1 MKILLTGGTG
11 YIGSHT
17 AIELIENGNDIVIVD
32 NLSNS
37 SKEVINRLN
46 EITKTEIPFYEA
58 DIRNR
63 SKLEKIFEKEK
74 PDAVIHFAGLKAVGE
89 SVEQPLKY
97 YSNNLESSLVLF
109 DVMSKFDVNEIV
121 FSSSATV
128 CGTPK
133 KLPITESDQAGVGI
147 TNPYGWTKF
156 MIEQILTDIAATN
169 PDFEVTILRYFNP
182 VGAHKSGLIGED
194 PNGIPNNLL
203 PYIAQVAVGRLAKVG
218 VFGNDYD
225 TPDGTGVRDY
235 IHVMDLASGHTAALN
250 HSKPGIAIYNLCSGK
265 GVSVLE
271 LIDAFSKA
279 AGKQIPY
286 EITDRRP
293 GDIAASYADASKA
306 KKELGWQ
313 TAYSI
318 EQACADSW
326 KWQSNNPN
334 GFAD

>member
-37 SKEVINRLN
+37 SNEVINRLN
-46 EITKTEIPFYEA
+46 KITKTEIPFYEA

-109 DVMSKFDVNEIV
+109 DVMSKFNVNKIV

-128 CGTPK
+128 C
-133 KLPITESDQAGVGI
+133 VGI

-156 MIEQILTDIAATN
+156 MIEQILTDIAAAN

-250 HSKPGIAIYNLCSGK
+250 HSKPGVAIYNLCSGK

-279 AGKQIPY
+279 AGKPIPY

-306 KKELGWQ
+306 KKELDWQ
-313 TAYSI
+313 TVYSI

>member
-279 AGKQIPY
+279 AGKPIPY

>member
-17 AIELIENGNDIVIVD
+17 AIDLIENGNDIVIVD

-46 EITKTEIPFYEA
+46 KITKTKVPFYEA

-63 SKLEKIFEKEK
+63 SKLEEIFEQEK

-97 YSNNLESSLVLF
+97 YSNNLESSLVLL
-109 DVMSKFDVNEIV
+109 DVMSKFNVNKIV

-128 CGTPK
+128 CGVPK

-156 MIEQILTDIAATN
+156 MIEQILTDIAAAN

-203 PYIAQVAVGRLAKVG
+203 PYITQVAVGRLAKVG

-250 HSKPGIAIYNLCSGK
+250 HSKPGVAIYNLCSGK

-279 AGKQIPY
+279 AGKSIPY

-306 KKELGWQ
+306 KKELNWQ
-313 TAYSI
+313 TVYSI